1 MQVTCLRCN
10 SSLEKYSVT
19 SMTFLP
25 YGSAHSHAMLECS
38 SCGHVEFV
46 ARNSPMLGSLEMV
59 EMYAGDGD

>member
-10 SSLEKYSVT
+10 GSLEKYSVT

-25 YGSAHSHAMLECS
+25 YGAESSHAMLECP

-46 ARNSPMLGSLEMV
+46 ARNSSMLSSLEIV
-59 EMYAGDGD
+59 EHYAGDGD